1 MKNSERRMYNGRGVL
16 CAILC
21 TLLLVVVC
29 SPLVAECFH
38 NVELLDES
46 IELYKDTKVKTENKK
61 LESKTERACVD
72 SRSLCRVKDNIN
84 PTGLIYLHSLT
95 TFDRHANIG
104 CFNKFIIRK
113 LAVYKWC
120 HFVLMGQGT
129 DSEATHCNLS
139 A

>member
-1 MKNSERRMYNGRGVL
+1 MKNSKRRMHNGRGML

-61 LESKTERACVD
+61 LDSKAERVYVD
-72 SRSLCRVKDNIN
+72 LCSLCRVKDNII
-84 PTGLIYLHSLT
+84 PTGLAYIHGLT

-104 CFNKFIIRK
+104 CFNKFIMRK
-113 LAVYKWC
+113 LAV
-120 HFVLMGQGT
+120 
-129 DSEATHCNLS
+129 
-139 A
+139 